1 MGGGGRSTGCIDVDE
16 TKKRRVDEAKK
27 GQMPS
32 CMDVSR
38 RERCAQSRLDEKKR
52 EAPVVAHEHV

>member
-1 MGGGGRSTGCIDVDE
+1 MDE
-16 TKKRRVDEAKK
+16 AKKRQVDEAKK

-38 RERCAQSRLDEKKR
+38 RERCVQSHIDEKKR
-52 EAPVVAHEHV
+52 EALVIAHEHV